1 MELYYNRKKSLL
13 DLIVVM
19 IRIIVMTGFDL
30 FLWYVCSMVSKG
42 ALVTGG
48 FGMYCKYCIVS
59 IVTTDIWLF
68 DKKFKSNFG
77 DLNF

>member
-30 FLWYVCSMVSKG
+30 FLRCICSMVSIG
-42 ALVTGG
+42 ELVIGG
-48 FGMYCKYCIVS
+48 NSMYCKYCIVN
-59 IVTTDIWLF
+59 IVATDVW
-68 DKKFKSNFG
+68 
-77 DLNF
+77 

>member
-30 FLWYVCSMVSKG
+30 FLRCICGMVSIG
-42 ALVTGG
+42 ELVIGG
-48 FGMYCKYCIVS
+48 NSMYSGYWCMV
-59 IVTTDIWLF
+59 VW
-68 DKKFKSNFG
+68 
-77 DLNF
+77 